1 MVSTWSLKKSALNCV
16 ELWWVQRHQLCAIFF
31 CILAVLHKFYPSLL
45 HVLSSMTIGYS
56 SSFPE
61 ILQYWLTHRLFSFWW
76 IQKFQAAKCLTARN
90 GIMAPIQA
98 MRIMVGIQWEN
109 CWLIR
114 KAEISH
120 RQADTK
126 CPLSTQATLKS
137 SQWNT
142 KSATDDEFF
151 TNNPIFGGKSQ
162 RFSASDQ

>member
-1 MVSTWSLKKSALNCV
+1 MLSCDGFSDISFVSSTFLY
-16 ELWWVQRHQLCAIFF
+16 FG
-31 CILAVLHKFYPSLL
+31 CIAQ
-45 HVLSSMTIGYS
+45 VLSIVVACLVINDNWLQFQFSWNFAILTHPPPVFILMD
-56 SSFPE
+56 PE
-61 ILQYWLTHRLFSFWW
+61 IPSSKMFDS
-76 IQKFQAAKCLTARN
+76 ARRN
-90 GIMAPIQA
+90 IMAPIQA

-114 KAEISH
+114 KAEISR

>member
-16 ELWWVQRHQLCAIFF
+16 ELWWVPRHQLCVQYSFLYFGCVAR
-31 CILAVLHKFYPSLL
+31 
-45 HVLSSMTIGYS
+45 VLSMSCHKWQLVTVPVSLKFCNIDS
-56 SSFPE
+56 P
-61 ILQYWLTHRLFSFWW
+61 TACFSFWW
-76 IQKFQAAKCLTARN
+76 IQKSQAAKCLTARN

>member
-1 MVSTWSLKKSALNCV
+1 MLSCDGFSDISCV
-16 ELWWVQRHQLCAIFF
+16 CTIFY
-31 CILAVLHKFYPSLL
+31 ILAVLHKFYPWLL

-61 ILQYWLTHRLFSFWW
+61 ILQHWLTHRLFFILMDPEIPSSKMFDS
-76 IQKFQAAKCLTARN
+76 ARRN
-90 GIMAPIQA
+90 IMAPIQA

-120 RQADTK
+120 RLADTK